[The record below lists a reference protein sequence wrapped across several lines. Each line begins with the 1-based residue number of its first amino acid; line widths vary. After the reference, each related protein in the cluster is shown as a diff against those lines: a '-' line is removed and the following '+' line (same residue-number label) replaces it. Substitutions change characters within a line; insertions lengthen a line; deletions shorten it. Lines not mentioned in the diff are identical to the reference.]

1 MILSVKIL
9 LYKLF
14 LDFFVAFVLLPANII
29 RFGITP
35 DQSDSLTSESDDF
48 YKKFKFYVDPNEYS
62 TPVVNDMTVSYLKCL
77 ITTDSIRKQIRSN
90 VSIIISGVE
99 RWILDIPTPAP
110 FRSHVKV
117 PDIQPAV
124 VCVFQSSMLMKFV
137 AFDPSAPFKRGK
149 PKDVNSI
156 GIKTCIVAKGAPAP
170 DIKDYINQT
179 PEKNIEFEML
189 FTADQ
194 VGKTLYIICYYLN
207 NRNEAGKD
215 GLAYSVT
222 II

>member
-1 MILSVKIL
+1 MV
-9 LYKLF
+9 YNYF
-14 LDFFVAFVLLPANII
+14 FQFFVPFVQKPENIL

-35 DQSDSLTSESDDF
+35 DQSDSLAFGLPDF
-48 YKKFKFYVDPNEYS
+48 GEKFKLYVDPHEYS
-62 TPVVNDMTVSYLKCL
+62 TPVVNDMTVSYLSCL
-77 ITTDSIRKQIRSN
+77 KTSDSIRKQIKSN
-90 VSIIISGVE
+90 PLIKLTGIE

-110 FRSHVKV
+110 YRAHVKV

-124 VCVFQSSMLMKFV
+124 VCVFQSAMFMKFV

-149 PKDVNSI
+149 PKDVSSI
-156 GIKTCIVAKGAPAP
+156 GIKICIVDKGAPAP

-194 VGKTLYIICYYLN
+194 VGKTLYIICFYLN

-215 GLAYSVT
+215 GLPFSVT